1 MRYFTKAQLLNSK
14 ICLWHQLQELEGT
27 AILEQVL
34 QGIVKIVSWCHK
46 LWLHFEKKFKE
57 PHQLMI
63 F

>member
-34 QGIVKIVSWCHK
+34 HGKVKILSC
-46 LWLHFEKKFKE
+46 
-57 PHQLMI
+57 QYSQ
-63 F
+63 